1 MQKIETKPVV
11 LLTDFGWSS
20 YVGAMKGVILSH
32 CPHVQ
37 IIDLTHDVAP
47 QNVREGA
54 WVLFANYPYFPP
66 GSIFV
71 AVVDPGV
78 GTERKALAIRTKEYY
93 FLGPDNG
100 ILFPAATRAGI
111 VDTVELAVPLGASLT
126 FHGRDV
132 FAPAAAK
139 LAAGLPFR
147 ELGRPVM
154 PAVDFAFY
162 LKGREGEVVTID
174 RFGNVITN
182 VPPLPHRRKYAVSLA
197 RGGKNYF
204 RSELPFYP
212 AYALAPEGVLF
223 LIDGSSRTL
232 EISVKN
238 GSAASRL
245 GAEVADRVSI
255 T

>member
-1 MQKIETKPVV
+1 MLMQTKPIV

-20 YVGAMKGVILSH
+20 YVGAMKGVILSR
-32 CPHVQ
+32 CPYAQ
-37 IIDLTHDVAP
+37 IVDLTHDVAP

-54 WVLFANYPYFPP
+54 WLLLVNYLYFPP
-66 GSIFV
+66 GSIFL

-78 GTERKALAIRTKEYY
+78 GTKRKALAIKTKDYY

-100 ILFPAATRAGI
+100 LLSPAAARAGI
-111 VDTVELAVPLGASLT
+111 VDTVELAVPPEASLT

-132 FAPAAAK
+132 FAPAVAK

-147 ELGRPVM
+147 ELGKPVV
-154 PAVDFAFY
+154 PEVNFAFY
-162 LKGREGEVVTID
+162 LNGREGEVVTID

-182 VPPLPHRRKYAVSLA
+182 IPPLPNRRKYAVSLA
-197 RGGKNYF
+197 RGGKSYF
-204 RSELPFYP
+204 RSELPFCP
-212 AYALAPEGVLF
+212 AYAFAPEGVLF
-223 LIDGSSRTL
+223 LITGSGGTL

-245 GAEVADRVSI
+245 GVEVADRVAI

>member
-1 MQKIETKPVV
+1 MQTKPIV

-32 CPHVQ
+32 CPHAQ

-54 WVLFANYPYFPP
+54 WLLLVNYLYFPP
-66 GSIFV
+66 GSIFL

-78 GTERKALAIRTKEYY
+78 GTKRKALAIKTKDYY

-100 ILFPAATRAGI
+100 LLSPAAARAGI
-111 VDTVELAVPLGASLT
+111 VDTVELAVPPEASPT

-147 ELGRPVM
+147 ELGKPVV
-154 PAVDFAFY
+154 PKVNFAFY
-162 LKGREGEVVTID
+162 LNEREGEVVTID

-182 VPPLPHRRKYAVSLA
+182 IPPLPNRRKYAVSLT
-197 RGGKNYF
+197 RGGKSYF
-204 RSELPFYP
+204 RSKLPFCP

-223 LIDGSSRTL
+223 LITGSSSTL

-245 GAEVADRVSI
+245 GVEVADRVAI
-255 T
+255 V

>member
-1 MQKIETKPVV
+1 MQTKPIV

-20 YVGAMKGVILSH
+20 YVGAVKGVILSH
-32 CPHVQ
+32 CPGAQ
-37 IIDLTHDVAP
+37 IIDLTHEVAP
-47 QNVREGA
+47 QNVREGT
-54 WVLFANYPYFPP
+54 WLLFVNYPYFPP

-71 AVVDPGV
+71 AIVDPGV
-78 GTERKALAIRTKEYY
+78 GTERKALAIRAREYS

-100 ILFPAATRAGI
+100 LLSPAAARAGI
-111 VDTVELAVPLGASLT
+111 VDTVELAVPPEASPT

-147 ELGRPVM
+147 ELGKPVL
-154 PAVDFAFY
+154 PTVNFAFY
-162 LKGREGEVVTID
+162 LNGREGEVVTTN

-182 VPPLPHRRKYAVSLA
+182 LPPLPDRRKYAVNLA
-197 RGGKNYF
+197 RDRRSYF
-204 RSELPFYP
+204 RSELPFCP
-212 AYALAPEGVLF
+212 VYALAPEEVLF
-223 LIDGSSRTL
+223 LLTGSGGTL

-245 GAEVADRVSI
+245 GVEVADRVAI
-255 T
+255 M

>member
-1 MQKIETKPVV
+1 
-11 LLTDFGWSS
+11 
-20 YVGAMKGVILSH
+20 
-32 CPHVQ
+32 
-37 IIDLTHDVAP
+37 
-47 QNVREGA
+47 
-54 WVLFANYPYFPP
+54 
-66 GSIFV
+66 
-71 AVVDPGV
+71 V
-78 GTERKALAIRTKEYY
+78 GTKRKALAIRTKEYY

-111 VDTVELAVPLGASLT
+111 IETLELAVPPDASPT

-139 LAAGLPFR
+139 LAAGLPFG
-147 ELGRPVM
+147 ELGRPIV

-162 LKGREGEVVTID
+162 LNGREGEVVTVD

-182 VPPLPHRRKYAVSLA
+182 VPPLPHRQKYAVSLA

-204 RSELPFYP
+204 RSELPFCP

-223 LIDGSSRTL
+223 LIVGSSGTL

-245 GAEVADRVSI
+245 GAEVADRVAI

>member
-1 MQKIETKPVV
+1 MLVIRREIVIIA
-11 LLTDFGWSS
+11 DHFS
-20 YVGAMKGVILSH
+20 VGAMKGVILSL
-32 CPHVQ
+32 CPGACLV
-37 IIDLTHDVAP
+37 DLTHDVTP

-54 WVLFANYPYFPP
+54 WLLLVNYPYFPP
-66 GSIFV
+66 GSIFL

-78 GTERKALAIRTKEYY
+78 GTERKALAIRAKEYY

-100 ILFPAATRAGI
+100 LLSPAAARAGI
-111 VDTVELAVPLGASLT
+111 VDTVELAVPPEASLT

-147 ELGRPVM
+147 ELGKPVV
-154 PAVDFAFY
+154 PEVNFAFY
-162 LKGREGEVVTID
+162 LNERKGEVVTID

-182 VPPLPHRRKYAVSLA
+182 LPPLPARQSYKISLA
-197 RGGKNYF
+197 RGGRVYF
-204 RSELPFYP
+204 QSESPFYP
-212 AYALAPEGVLF
+212 AYALAPEDILF
-223 LIDGSSRTL
+223 LITGFSGTL

-245 GAEVADRVSI
+245 GMEIADRVAI
-255 T
+255 A